1 MTGVDVPQVFE
12 AILLQQEIERVG
24 MQCEVIG
31 RQRRLHLGM
40 LMRVMVIA
48 AETPGVY

>member
-1 MTGVDVPQVFE
+1 MTGVDVPQVFG
-12 AILLQQEIERVG
+12 AILPQQESKRVG
-24 MQCEVIG
+24 VQCEVIG

-40 LMRVMVIA
+40 LMQVMVIA

>member
-31 RQRRLHLGM
+31 RQRRLV
-40 LMRVMVIA
+40 RVMVIA